1 MLRSEVGH
9 EKSFSVPQLKGG
21 KKGAG
26 APLTLDLS
34 GTEATLATL
43 VDSLIY
49 YFRMLTEWGGHTVR
63 VIGNAKNF
71 ATRFVRGAKK
81 CGLKVCRRPSRAD
94 ESGCCEPLRCSAVR
108 RAVVV
113 VVRLAFEKEPWHGC
127 LRFSVVRYGC
137 IEVYYCMVHPSNA
150 GNMFQHPSAPNKAGV
165 SARSAACCSEPG
177 ELFKAAAQCKNG

>member
-9 EKSFSVPQLKGG
+9 EKSFPVPQLKGG

-81 CGLKVCRRPSRAD
+81 CGLKVCRRASRAD

-108 RAVVV
+108 AAVVV

-127 LRFSVVRYGC
+127 LRFSLCSSWLHRGVLLHGPPVECREHVPASLGPEQGWSVRS
-137 IEVYYCMVHPSNA
+137 ER
-150 GNMFQHPSAPNKAGV
+150 GV
-165 SARSAACCSEPG
+165 LQRARRAVQSSGAV
-177 ELFKAAAQCKNG
+177 

>member
-1 MLRSEVGH
+1 MATTLVRGL
-9 EKSFSVPQLKGG
+9 EKLKGN

-81 CGLKVCRRPSRAD
+81 CGLKVCRRASRAD

-108 RAVVV
+108 AAVVV
-113 VVRLAFEKEPWHGC
+113 VVRLAFEKEPWILNIFPKMISSKIFVRVYLLFGG
-127 LRFSVVRYGC
+127 RFD
-137 IEVYYCMVHPSNA
+137 I
-150 GNMFQHPSAPNKAGV
+150 
-165 SARSAACCSEPG
+165 
-177 ELFKAAAQCKNG
+177 